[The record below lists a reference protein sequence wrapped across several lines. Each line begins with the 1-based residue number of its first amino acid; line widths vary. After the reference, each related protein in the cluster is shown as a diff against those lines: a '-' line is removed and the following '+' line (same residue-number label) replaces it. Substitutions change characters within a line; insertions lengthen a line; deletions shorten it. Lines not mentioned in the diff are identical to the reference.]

1 MSPAGEGQP
10 KLVDHGVL
18 FGGSIIKVVITLMFL
33 YTLLN
38 KRDILINK

>member
-18 FGGSIIKVVITLMFL
+18 FCGSIIKVEMALLFL